1 MSLNWRQF
9 ELGILRPTLAEVAS
23 VMPAPEVAV
32 KLVGETIWHESDRLR
47 ALGQYPR
54 FHPDIPA
61 IAHPD
66 PFGPGLGIASIEEP
80 TWNWMKERAEGW
92 GWPLSIVEGSD
103 YSELA
108 YDLRLNVIACRLRYF
123 LDQRALPRLEDG
135 IDARATYWWTV
146 YNGGQ
151 VDRRPDYTRN
161 AQAIPW
167 SV

>member
-1 MSLNWRQF
+1 MGLNWRQF
-9 ELGILRPTLAEVAS
+9 ELGVLRPTLAEVAS

-80 TWNWMKERAEGW
+80 TWDWMASTDAWMRLKGW
-92 GWPLSIVEGSD
+92 TGWRYEQ
-103 YSELA
+103 LA

-135 IDARATYWWTV
+135 MDARATYWWKV

-151 VDRRPDYTRN
+151 VDRRPDYIRN
-161 AQAIPW
+161 AQTIPW